1 MARCW
6 CGIDHSTIA
15 QRGGI
20 QNGPIKH
27 WVWNWKLYEIRK
39 YDRGEEPGEEKQQA
53 HAR

>member
-15 QRGGI
+15 QRGGS

-27 WVWNWKLYEIRK
+27 WGWNWKLYEIRK
-39 YDRGEEPGEEKQQA
+39 YDRDEEPGDEKNQED
-53 HAR
+53 AR